1 MANKALATRQKMR
14 LTRRADRRQPR
25 NPVAVAA
32 KLRAAGPHA
41 KGRGA
46 RNARGQARAQEGQA
60 GAGRRVAQAAC
71 AACAAHLEHRPARS
85 CVVGSAK
92 GDAFAG

>member
-14 LTRRADRRQPR
+14 LTVAPSQQLGKVR

-41 KGRGA
+41 KGPRPE
-46 RNARGQARAQEGQA
+46 R
-60 GAGRRVAQAAC
+60 QAAKR
-71 AACAAHLEHRPARS
+71 ALKKAKLEP
-85 CVVGSAK
+85 
-92 GDAFAG
+92 DDT

>member
-14 LTRRADRRQPR
+14 LTAPPTKPR

-41 KGRGA
+41 KGPGPE
-46 RNARGQARAQEGQA
+46 RA
-60 GAGRRVAQAAC
+60 AAKR
-71 AACAAHLEHRPARS
+71 ALKKAKLEPEE
-85 CVVGSAK
+85 
-92 GDAFAG
+92 

>member
-14 LTRRADRRQPR
+14 LTVAPSQQLGKVR

-41 KGRGA
+41 KGP
-46 RNARGQARAQEGQA
+46 AQE
-60 GAGRRVAQAAC
+60 RAA
-71 AACAAHLEHRPARS
+71 AKRALKKAKLEPEE
-85 CVVGSAK
+85 
-92 GDAFAG
+92 

>member
-14 LTRRADRRQPR
+14 LTVAPSPPPR

-41 KGRGA
+41 KGPGA
-46 RNARGQARAQEGQA
+46 ER
-60 GAGRRVAQAAC
+60 QAAKR
-71 AACAAHLEHRPARS
+71 ALKKAKLEREE
-85 CVVGSAK
+85 
-92 GDAFAG
+92 

>member
-14 LTRRADRRQPR
+14 LTAPVAKPR

-41 KGRGA
+41 KGP
-46 RNARGQARAQEGQA
+46 AQE
-60 GAGRRVAQAAC
+60 RAA
-71 AACAAHLEHRPARS
+71 AKRALKKAKLEPEE
-85 CVVGSAK
+85 
-92 GDAFAG
+92 